1 MPKVDQAHLDARRQ
15 QILDA
20 AVACFARDG
29 FHRTTMQDIVRQ
41 SGLSAG
47 ALYTYFTSKEAM
59 IEAIAEGRHRR
70 ERELIL
76 AAGQAA
82 PGGAVL
88 QRLVASFAARLLDP
102 AEREGRRLS
111 LQLWAEALRN
121 PRVLRTVRGGVDV
134 PRKML
139 TRIVEA
145 AVARGDL
152 PDDLEP
158 EALARVLIA
167 LFQGF
172 ALQLAWEPSAA
183 VEPCVEAV
191 QRLFVALAASG
202 RKGRR
207 TQGAALPAGGV

>member
-15 QILDA
+15 EILDA
-20 AVACFARDG
+20 AVECFARDG

-47 ALYTYFTSKEAM
+47 ALYTYFDSKEAM

-82 PGGAVL
+82 QTDAVL
-88 QRLVASFAARLLDP
+88 QRLVTSFAARLRDP
-102 AEREGRRLS
+102 AERQGRRLS

-121 PRVLRTVRGGVDV
+121 PRVLRTVRSGVDV

-139 TRIVEA
+139 TRIVEEA
-145 AVARGDL
+145 IGRGDL
-152 PDDLEP
+152 PADLDP

-172 ALQLAWEPSAA
+172 ALQLALEPSAA
-183 VEPCVEAV
+183 VQPCVAAV
-191 QRLFVALAASG
+191 QRMFAALAAGG
-202 RKGRR
+202 RKARR
-207 TQGAALPAGGV
+207 APAAALPAGDI